1 MTKIAKMV
9 AQRLALGLLTLFVVS
24 IIISVGVELLPGDL
38 AEAILGQGATPE
50 TVAAFRREVGLD
62 VPAPVRYVNWLTGI
76 LHGDFGTSLA
86 TKREISELI
95 GVRFKNTLFLAA
107 LAAAIAVPLAVT
119 LGVLAA
125 LYRNS
130 IYDRLVNI
138 VTLTAIS
145 SPEFFLAYILILFLA
160 VKASIF
166 PGISNVSP
174 DLGFWEHVYRIILPA
189 LVLTLV
195 VVAHMMRMTRAA
207 IINLL
212 AIPYIEMAML
222 KGIKRGRIITHHA
235 LPNALSPVIN
245 VIVINLAYLVAG
257 VVVVEVVFVYPGLG
271 QLFVDSVSKRDIP
284 VVQASCLIFAA
295 TYILLNLTADI
306 LSIVSNPRLM
316 HPK

>member
-1 MTKIAKMV
+1 MAKIVKMV
-9 AQRLALGLLTLFVVS
+9 AQRFALGLLTLLVVS
-24 IIISVGVELLPGDL
+24 MIISAGVELLPGDL

-62 VPAPVRYVNWLTGI
+62 VSAPERYVNWLGGI
-76 LHGDFGTSLA
+76 LQGDFGTSLA

-107 LAAAIAVPLAVT
+107 LAAAISVPLAVT

-130 IYDRLVNI
+130 LYDRLVNM
-138 VTLTAIS
+138 VTLTSIS
-145 SPEFFLAYILILFLA
+145 FPEFFVAYILILFLS
-160 VKASIF
+160 VNASIF
-166 PGISNVSP
+166 PSIANVSA

-212 AIPYIEMAML
+212 ASPYIEMAML

-235 LPNALSPVIN
+235 LPNALSPIIN
-245 VIVINLAYLVAG
+245 VIVINLAYLVVG